1 MAGNDLTLPPNL
13 EDYLP
18 PDLWRKLTADAPR
31 RGVLLSALDRLR
43 SILYLLS
50 TYLPSHL
57 VQEKMHRP
65 VPGLVRGQL
74 LNGTLLFADVSGFTA
89 LSERLAVLGQEGA
102 ERLTDLMNRYFS
114 TMLEIL
120 SWSGGILLKFAGD
133 ATLVYFPEQRAGEQV
148 HWAVRAGQRMM
159 RAMADFAAVETPL
172 GTLGL
177 QMKMGVGTGHFLAAS
192 VGSAERMEYVVLGGA
207 VTQTMAAEGVAEAGQ
222 VIVDEATAV
231 GLDPSRCLEQAAG
244 FYAVRPGTDRDL
256 DDFEIKAEKR
266 RARGAMP
273 WSASPHA
280 IVTQMEVALRQ
291 IQALTPYLAAELADR
306 IVARARQRQVESEY
320 RPTAV
325 LFINFT
331 GLETLLSA
339 WGQGGVRRV
348 TRLLSDYFNAM
359 HQVIARH
366 GGIVSR
372 IDPYSRGS
380 KMLVLF
386 GAPVAH
392 EDDPQRAVNVALAMG
407 AELAMLNDRWRHTLA
422 SHLTP
427 ELDGPLI
434 QQRSGITQGL
444 TFAGQVGSST
454 RREYTVMGD
463 DVNLAA
469 RLMASAQPGQVL
481 LSQHVYDAVVDY
493 FAATTLDPVHVKGKS
508 QPIPVYQ
515 VEGPRD
521 DPLARR
527 LRSRGP
533 LVGRDAELE
542 QGQAVLRQALARQ
555 GTMLTIRGP
564 AGVGKSHLADE
575 LAAHGLARGA
585 RVLFSEGWS
594 YTAEAPYTPWTTFL
608 QALAGIALA
617 DRPQVCSE
625 KLLRMLTEL
634 SLPHDEYADPL
645 ANLLGLQRAASAAVP
660 RQPVEALAAPP
671 QPQAEPP
678 QKLDLFERLEQ
689 EVAERGENG
698 LDLWRLA
705 QERQQAQPGQMWQ
718 RLQTRVTAHERT
730 RLFEA
735 VCGLIRRLSADA
747 PLLLFFENAQWMD
760 PASRELLSYLNE
772 RLYSW
777 PILVLVVQR
786 SEDEDE
792 PIQDARG
799 GQTLTLGPL
808 SLEGTT
814 ALVTHLL
821 GDGSAQTDLAH
832 AIHEQSGGNPLFVEE
847 IVRWLERTGQKD
859 LDDLKGGLWTSGT
872 FQELVLSRLDSL
884 PQGQRD
890 TAKAASVVGNEFCRG
905 ELGPLLPSTIDDATL
920 NDYLSGLE
928 DARLI
933 LLTEVGD
940 DARYAF
946 RQTLIREVVYE
957 SQPFAQRRELHG
969 RMASHLEA
977 DHADD
982 LVDYAE
988 LLAHHYYLAHRW
1000 LPAARYLLLS
1010 GYKARQQYAYPQ
1022 AAGYYSQVLA
1032 ALERLPPREV
1042 SPETMALKAE
1052 AHEGQGDVA
1061 VLLNDFAA
1069 AAAAYDAA
1077 RSSLSDEDPA
1087 RLLVNLALVRPTQGQ
1102 AAEAEACA
1110 RRAWAAHEAAGDL
1123 ATAATLAWLLWRADD
1138 AEAGD
1143 WIERVPTLTA
1153 QGSGPWTA
1161 AVAALMTDLAGDW
1174 ASAQQAYLALDE
1186 PVGAALAAC
1195 RLGDQHLRQGDV
1207 AGALALYNQA
1217 AETWDQESD
1226 ACGLA
1231 LARYRQ
1237 AEAYLRSEGTPASR
1251 AALHEALGLLDA
1263 CATATQDDR
1272 ETVQKALAA
1281 VDAGQTGVWPP
1292 WRWQRYD
1299 DVFCISILFQ
1309 P

>member
-1 MAGNDLTLPPNL
+1 MPGNDLTLPPNL
-13 EDYLP
+13 EHYLP
-18 PDLWRKLTADAPR
+18 PDLWHKLTADVSR

-43 SILYLLS
+43 SVLYLLS

-65 VPGLVRGQL
+65 VSGLVRGQL

-89 LSERLAVLGQEGA
+89 LSERLAALGQEGA

-114 TMLEIL
+114 TMLEVL

-133 ATLVYFPEQRAGEQV
+133 ATLVYFPEQGAGEQIR
-148 HWAVRAGQRMM
+148 WAVRAGQRMM

-177 QMKMGVGTGHFLAAS
+177 QMKIGIGTGHFLAAS
-192 VGSAERMEYVVLGGA
+192 VGSAERMEYVVLGRTVA
-207 VTQTMAAEGVAEAGQ
+207 QTMAAEGVAEASQ
-222 VIVDEATAV
+222 VIVDEATAA
-231 GLDPSRCLEQAAG
+231 GLDPSRCLEQVAG
-244 FYAVRPGTDRDL
+244 FYTVRSGTDRDL

-320 RPTAV
+320 RPTTV
-325 LFINFT
+325 LFVNFT

-407 AELAMLNDRWRHTLA
+407 AELAMLNDRCRQTLLP
-422 SHLTP
+422 HLPP

-434 QQRSGITQGL
+434 QQRIGITQGL

-469 RLMASAQPGQVL
+469 RLMASAQLGQTL
-481 LSQHVYDAVVDY
+481 LSQRIYDAVVDY
-493 FAATTLDPVHVKGKS
+493 FAATTLDPIRVKGKS

-515 VEGPRD
+515 LEGPRD

-527 LRSRGP
+527 LRSRGL
-533 LVGRDAELE
+533 LVGRETELE
-542 QGQAVLRQALARQ
+542 RGQAALRQALAGQ
-555 GTMLTIRGP
+555 GTLLTIRGP

-575 LAAHGLARGA
+575 LAAHGLARGT
-585 RVLFSEGWS
+585 RVLFSECWS
-594 YTAEAPYTPWTTFL
+594 YTAEAPYTPWVAFL

-617 DRPQVCSE
+617 DGPQVCCE
-625 KLLRMLTEL
+625 KLLRMLTDL
-634 SLPHDEYADPL
+634 GLTHDEYADPL
-645 ANLLGLQRAASAAVP
+645 ANLLGLQSVTPSAVSHQPIEAHAVP
-660 RQPVEALAAPP
+660 L

-678 QKLDLFERLEQ
+678 HKLGLFDRLEQ
-689 EVAERGENG
+689 KVSEREENG

-705 QERQQAQPGQMWQ
+705 QERRQAQPGQIWQ
-718 RLQTRVTAHERT
+718 RLQTKVITHERT

-735 VCGLIRRLSADA
+735 VYGLMARLSADA
-747 PLLLFFENAQWMD
+747 PLLLLFENAQWMD

-772 RLYSW
+772 RLHSW

-786 SEDEDE
+786 SEEEDE
-792 PIQDARG
+792 PIQDTKSE
-799 GQTLTLGPL
+799 QTLTLGPL

-814 ALVTHLL
+814 ALVVHLMS
-821 GDGSAQTDLAH
+821 DAPAQTDLVH

-847 IVRWLERTGQKD
+847 IVRWLGRTGQKG
-859 LDDLKGGLWTSGT
+859 LDDLTGGLWTSGT

-890 TAKAASVVGNEFCRG
+890 TAKAASVVGHEFRRG
-905 ELGPLLPSTIDDATL
+905 ELRLLLPSGIDDATL

-933 LLTEVGD
+933 LLTEAGD

-957 SQPFAQRRELHG
+957 SQPFAQRRELHA

-982 LVDYAE
+982 LADYAE
-988 LLAHHYYLAHRW
+988 LLAHHYYLAYRW
-1000 LPAARYLLLS
+1000 LAAARYLLLS
-1010 GYKARQQYAYPQ
+1010 GHKARQRYAYPQ
-1022 AAGYYSQVLA
+1022 AVGYYSQVLA
-1032 ALERLPPREV
+1032 ALERLPPGEA
-1042 SPETMALKAE
+1042 SSETAALKAQ

-1061 VLLNDFAA
+1061 LLINDFAA

-1077 RSSLSDEDPA
+1077 RSILSDEDPA
-1087 RLLVNLALVRPTQGQ
+1087 KLLVKLALVLPTQGQ
-1102 AAEAEACA
+1102 AAKAEACA
-1110 RRAWAAHEAAGDL
+1110 RQAWAAQEAAGNL
-1123 ATAATLAWLLWRADD
+1123 AAAATLAWLLWRAGD

-1143 WIERVPTLTA
+1143 WIEQGATLTA
-1153 QGSGPWTA
+1153 QGISPWTV

-1174 ASAQQAYLALDE
+1174 ALAQQTYLALDE

-1237 AEAYLRSEGTPASR
+1237 AEAYLRGDGTTASR

-1263 CATATQDDR
+1263 CATATQEDR
-1272 ETVQKALAA
+1272 ETVQKALTA
-1281 VDAGQTGVWPP
+1281 VDAGQTGAWPP

-1299 DVFCISILFQ
+1299 DVFRISILFQ